1 MSPYHLSPKDTCYYL
16 DLIDVVQDGII
27 CTDADARI
35 VLLNRTAVVMLGYPP
50 EQLLDAPFETIY
62 VAEDRS
68 RCGPRIIQETL
79 ERGSYQG
86 EFLFQRKDGTRFPGH
101 LSSARLRPGGKNG
114 DIVFLLHDLSH
125 EKRLQKRLLESQKM
139 AFLGRLV
146 EGISH
151 EIRNPIV
158 TLGGYTRRLKK
169 MLEADHPAQEYLD
182 VILEDV
188 HRMEAMLKDV
198 ENYVAFTKFRRPLF
212 RRVDLQWILMEAMR
226 GLRVPS
232 GISLKLELPNRG
244 PWIFGDPPSLQEL
257 FLCLLENA
265 VEAMPQGGELRV
277 GLTEEAGEAR
287 LTVQDS
293 GVGIREEDLPFIF
306 NPFFTTK
313 TQGAG
318 MGLARAYLVVEEH
331 GGHMEVQS
339 TPGEGTTFTVTFS
352 LDRRQW
358 VRRDG
363 QS

>member
-1 MSPYHLSPKDTCYYL
+1 MSPYHRNPRDARYYL

-62 VAEDRS
+62 VVEDRS
-68 RCGPRIIQETL
+68 RCCPRIIQETL

-86 EFLFQRKDGTRFPGH
+86 EFLFQRRDGSRFPGH
-101 LSSARLRPGGKNG
+101 LSSSRLRPGGKSG
-114 DIVFLLHDLSH
+114 DIVFLLHDLTQ
-125 EKRLQKRLLESQKM
+125 EKRLQRRLLESQKM
-139 AFLGRLV
+139 AYLGRLV

-158 TLGGYTRRLKK
+158 TLGGYARRLKR
-169 MLEADHPAQEYLD
+169 MLESDHPGQKYLD

-188 HRMEAMLKDV
+188 QRMEAMLKDV
-198 ENYVAFTKFRRPLF
+198 ENYVAFTKYRRPSF
-212 RRVDLQWILMEAMR
+212 HRVDLQGVLMEAMQE
-226 GLRVPS
+226 LQVPP

-265 VEAMPQGGELRV
+265 VEAMPRGGVLRV
-277 GLTEEAGEAR
+277 GLTQESGEAR
-287 LTVQDS
+287 VIVQDS
-293 GVGIREEDLPFIF
+293 GIGIREEDLPFIF

-318 MGLARAYLVVEEH
+318 MGLARAYLVAEEH
-331 GGHMEVQS
+331 AGQIEVQS
-339 TPGEGTTFTVTFS
+339 TPGEGTTFTVTFP

-358 VRRDG
+358 VRRDESG
-363 QS
+363 